1 MTKRAW
7 ERRVIQNLKEEEQ
20 VNKNLNYRKGGV
32 VNKRKGLNRIE
43 CLLTGNC
50 VLRYLEDVRG
60 VQFLRQ
66 HGVFHLLAT
75 LFSLSFFPLFSD

>member
-32 VNKRKGLNRIE
+32 VIKEKVSIE
-43 CLLTGNC
+43 LS
-50 VLRYLEDVRG
+50 
-60 VQFLRQ
+60 
-66 HGVFHLLAT
+66 VF
-75 LFSLSFFPLFSD
+75 